1 MALVTPSHQ
10 APLGV
15 SMSLAR
21 RAELL
26 GWATQAGAWVVEDDY
41 DGEYHYA
48 GPPLPALKSLDA
60 YDRVIYTGSFS
71 KVLYPGLALAYL
83 VAPAPLVQACGQ
95 ATATGS
101 NGCPKLVQAI
111 VADFMAEGHFL
122 VISRR
127 CASCTAAAGV
137 CWRRRC
143 GRCSATAPRSGW
155 RRAACTSS
163 SGCRNMATTPRRRD
177 APRRRA

>member
-48 GPPLPALKSLDA
+48 GPPPPALKSLDA
-60 YDRVIYTGSFS
+60 YDRVIYTGSS
-71 KVLYPGLALAYL
+71 KVLYRLALAYL
-83 VAPAPLVQACGQ
+83 VAPAPLVQACAGRPRPGPMV
-95 ATATGS
+95 APS
-101 NGCPKLVQAI
+101 WSRPSSPISWPKGI
-111 VADFMAEGHFL
+111 FL

-127 CASCTAAAGV
+127 CASCGGRRRRLLAAALRQVFGD
-137 CWRRRC
+137 
-143 GRCSATAPRSGW
+143 GAEIGW

>member
-60 YDRVIYTGSFS
+60 
-71 KVLYPGLALAYL
+71 
-83 VAPAPLVQACGQ
+83 
-95 ATATGS
+95 
-101 NGCPKLVQAI
+101 
-111 VADFMAEGHFL
+111 
-122 VISRR
+122 
-127 CASCTAAAGV
+127 
-137 CWRRRC
+137 
-143 GRCSATAPRSGW
+143 
-155 RRAACTSS
+155 
-163 SGCRNMATTPRRRD
+163 
-177 APRRRA
+177 